1 MITSRDQNAWPIWN
15 EKHIICPKYLF
26 FKKYI
31 KQRIACIYLNL
42 VVEKSTLIVFWTKNS
57 IFNPILTQNTLDIL
71 INPLITLKYKK
82 LHKNSKSTRNKKSS

>member
-1 MITSRDQNAWPIWN
+1 
-15 EKHIICPKYLF
+15 LF

-42 VVEKSTLIVFWTKNS
+42 VVEKSTLIVFWTKNL

-71 INPLITLKYKK
+71 INPLITLIYKK
-82 LHKNSKSTRNKKSS
+82 LHKNSKSTWNKKSS